1 MSLEWNNTF
10 DEVLPDVFQ
19 LTYTINKL
27 SGQPPQN
34 SMVTLNLTQTDL
46 SSSSEYDYA
55 YTLSNLSFHTT
66 YEFRLIAVYGTDES
80 SAVTVTSTTV
90 DGSKLKFTNLL

>member
-1 MSLEWNNTF
+1 MSLEWNNAF

-19 LTYTINKL
+19 LTYTNKL

-55 YTLSNLSFHTT
+55 YTLSNLSFHTI
-66 YEFRLIAVYGTDES
+66 YEFSLIAVYGTDKS
-80 SAVTVTSTTV
+80 SAVNVTSTTV